1 MNDGR
6 PPPDHVIGAGPDD
19 DVDHD
24 PELQD
29 NLKEK
34 STWLR
39 LLFMILFIALWSISR
54 IVVLAVVVLQFFWV
68 LLTGTTNTRLTVFGM
83 SLATYSFQIITFLT
97 YNTEEHPF
105 PFSDW
110 PSGPPGQP
118 AASED

>member
-6 PPPDHVIGAGPDD
+6 PPPDHVIEDESAEDIE
-19 DVDHD
+19 HD
-24 PELQD
+24 PELQE
-29 NLKEK
+29 NLKSK

-54 IVVLAVVVLQFFWV
+54 LVVFAVVVLQFFWV
-68 LLTGTTNTRLTVFGM
+68 LVTGSTNVRLSVFGM

-97 YNTEEHPF
+97 YNTEEQPF

-110 PSGPPGQP
+110 PSGPPT
-118 AASED
+118 ANED